1 MSRTIIERHY
11 ANVAGSPFTVSRTM
25 IERHYAN
32 VAGSP
37 FTVSRT
43 MIERHYGQCG
53 RESFYRV
60 THDDCE
66 ALC

>member
-1 MSRTIIERHY
+1 MIERHY

-43 MIERHYGQCG
+43 MIERNMPMWPGVRLPCQA
-53 RESFYRV
+53 R
-60 THDDCE
+60 
-66 ALC
+66 

>member
-1 MSRTIIERHY
+1 M
-11 ANVAGSPFTVSRTM
+11 SRTM

-43 MIERHYGQCG
+43 IIERHYANVAGSPFTLSRTMIERHMPMWPGVRLPCHA
-53 RESFYRV
+53 R
-60 THDDCE
+60 
-66 ALC
+66 

>member
-1 MSRTIIERHY
+1 M
-11 ANVAGSPFTVSRTM
+11 SRTM

-43 MIERHYGQCG
+43 IIERHYANMAGSPFTVSRTMIERDMPMWPGVRLPCHA
-53 RESFYRV
+53 R
-60 THDDCE
+60 
-66 ALC
+66 

>member
-1 MSRTIIERHY
+1 M
-11 ANVAGSPFTVSRTM
+11 SRTM

-43 MIERHYGQCG
+43 IIERHYANMAGSPFTVSRTMIERHMPMWPGVRLPCHA
-53 RESFYRV
+53 R
-60 THDDCE
+60 
-66 ALC
+66 

>member
-1 MSRTIIERHY
+1 M
-11 ANVAGSPFTVSRTM
+11 SRTM

-43 MIERHYGQCG
+43 IIERHYANMTGSPFTVSRTMIERHMPMWPGVRLPCHA
-53 RESFYRV
+53 R
-60 THDDCE
+60 
-66 ALC
+66 

>member
-1 MSRTIIERHY
+1 M
-11 ANVAGSPFTVSRTM
+11 SRTM

-43 MIERHYGQCG
+43 IIERHYAHMAGSPFTVSRTMIERHMPMWPGVRLPCHA
-53 RESFYRV
+53 R
-60 THDDCE
+60 
-66 ALC
+66 